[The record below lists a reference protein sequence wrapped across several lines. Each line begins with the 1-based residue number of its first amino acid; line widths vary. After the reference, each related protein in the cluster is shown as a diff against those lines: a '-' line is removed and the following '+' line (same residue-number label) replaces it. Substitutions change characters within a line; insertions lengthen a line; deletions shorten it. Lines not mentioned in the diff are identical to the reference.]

1 MSPIKIPNLS
11 DLVAIDCEMVSVGPP
26 ENRRRIL
33 AKISLVDSEL
43 QVLLDEYVA
52 PTEEVTDYKTEI
64 SGITEE
70 HLYCE
75 NIRTFNDV
83 MNDVKS
89 KLEHKV
95 IIGHALKNDFEVMNY
110 SSHPM
115 HLIRDTAKYREI
127 RDKKHKYSTPSLKS
141 LVKKHLRQDI
151 QSGEHDSIIDAR
163 AVMNLYLKFRD
174 TWEKDI
180 TMHRELKSVSEE

>member
-1 MSPIKIPNLS
+1 MSPIKIPHLS
-11 DLVAIDCEMVSVGPP
+11 DLVAIDCEMVSVGSP

-43 QVLLDEYVA
+43 QALLDEYVA

-127 RDKKHKYSTPSLKS
+127 RDKKHKDSTPSLKS

-163 AVMNLYLKFRD
+163 AVVNLYLKFRD

-180 TMHRELKSVSEE
+180 AQLASSCSIPK